1 MKRLIAKCRELK
13 ECIAG
18 LSANLAPYPVA
29 PVGDTPYKPPVKKDK
44 KKKNAQ
50 KPNSTDIQ

>member
-1 MKRLIAKCRELK
+1 MKRLIAKCKELK

-18 LSANLAPYPVA
+18 LSANLAPYPIA
-29 PVGDTPYKPPVKKDK
+29 PVGDTPYKPATKKVV

-50 KPNSTDIQ
+50 KSNSTDIQ

>member
-29 PVGDTPYKPPVKKDK
+29 PVGDTPHKPPVKKDK